1 MQITHLDKQQF
12 LSRFDR
18 LVEELYQ
25 AGDSTSNDQ
34 NWLVKRGYV
43 MGYAAS
49 GKELKLATEDDIQR
63 VIDKAHL
70 KVFGETREARRER
83 LNVAVEGDD
92 EVDWSKFD
100 SPTFERK
107 STRS

>member
-1 MQITHLDKQQF
+1 M
-12 LSRFDR
+12 
-18 LVEELYQ
+18 
-25 AGDSTSNDQ
+25 
-34 NWLVKRGYV
+34 
-43 MGYAAS
+43 
-49 GKELKLATEDDIQR
+49 
-63 VIDKAHL
+63 IDKAHL